1 MPGRTS
7 KRKHAT
13 NLVDAL
19 ATIDAASMH
28 KDDLYVWL
36 VTRTNDV
43 TACVI
48 VELVKRNLL
57 KKDDPNAF

>member
-1 MPGRTS
+1 MSGRTS

-28 KDDLYVWL
+28 KDRLMVWL
-36 VTRTNDV
+36 VARITDV

-48 VELVKRNLL
+48 VELVKRKIL
-57 KKDDPNAF
+57 KA

>member
-7 KRKHAT
+7 KRKHAI

-57 KKDDPNAF
+57 KKDDLNAF

>member
-7 KRKHAT
+7 KRKRAT
-13 NLVDAL
+13 NLVDTL
-19 ATIDAASMH
+19 APIDAASMH

-43 TACVI
+43 TASVI

>member
-43 TACVI
+43 I
-48 VELVKRNLL
+48 VEPVKRNLL
-57 KKDDPNAF
+57 NKDDPNAF